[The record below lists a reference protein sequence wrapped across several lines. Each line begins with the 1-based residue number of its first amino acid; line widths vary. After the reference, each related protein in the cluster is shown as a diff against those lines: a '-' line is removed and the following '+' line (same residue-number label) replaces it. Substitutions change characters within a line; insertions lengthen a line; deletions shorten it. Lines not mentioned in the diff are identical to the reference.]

1 MPKAVEK
8 AELVV
13 AGNRFTD
20 WETVW
25 VQCPWRDAWSYFK
38 FTAAERDPVVIQN
51 VGTVALWTKLQF
63 KPGDKCQIVLAGQLA
78 ITGWIDTR
86 EVAYDSETHEVLL
99 IGKSDTAEAARS
111 SVDHP
116 TGNFDG
122 QTILQIGNTVAS
134 RYGVGV
140 QPIGNVDQ
148 QPFDKMHCEKGE
160 LVWDFLERIC
170 RLRNTILGSDSLGNF
185 LMIGE
190 HNYPVVGRLYEGVNI
205 KRCNC
210 IISSANLFGVH
221 QAVGQA
227 PASDD
232 NSGTAASALVCNV
245 PGGNVN
251 LKAMLITPL
260 EQPVKTQAEV
270 CKRASYEA
278 LWHESTQIQCT
289 IIVQGWT
296 RDGENLWR
304 AGDQAYVYSPM
315 AMLDMVLAI
324 DRVTFTQDSS
334 GGTQTQLDL
343 IAPWALKGS
352 YNFDFR
358 LPSEIPQQQGT

>member
-1 MPKAVEK
+1 MVKATEK
-8 AELVV
+8 AELIV
-13 AGNRFTD
+13 AGIRFAD

-38 FTAAERDPVVIQN
+38 FTAAERDPVYIKN
-51 VGTVALWTKLQF
+51 VGKVALWTKLQF
-63 KPGDKCQIVLAGQLA
+63 KPGDACQIAMAGQLA

-86 EVAYDSETHEVLL
+86 EIAYDADTHEVLL
-99 IGKSDTAEAARS
+99 IGKSDTNQAARS

-122 QTILQIGNTVAS
+122 QNILQIGNTVSS
-134 RYGVGV
+134 RYGVQVLPVGT
-140 QPIGNVDQ
+140 VDQ

-160 LVWDFLERIC
+160 LVWDFMERIC

-185 LMIGE
+185 LMIGD
-190 HNYPVVGRLYEGVNI
+190 HNYNPVQNLIEGVNI

-210 IISSANLFGVH
+210 IISTANLFGVH
-221 QAVGQA
+221 QAVGQTA
-227 PASDD
+227 ASDD
-232 NSGTAASALVCNV
+232 NSGTAASELMCEV

-251 LKAMLITPL
+251 LKAMLITTV

-270 CKRASYEA
+270 CKRASYDA

-296 RDGENLWR
+296 RDGVNLWR
-304 AGDQAYVYSPM
+304 AGDHVYVYSPM

-324 DRVTFTQDSS
+324 DRVTYTQDSS
-334 GGTQTQLDL
+334 SGTQTQLDL
-343 IAPWALKGS
+343 VAPWALKGS
-352 YNFDFR
+352 YNYDFR
-358 LPSEIPQQQGT
+358 LPSEQGT